1 MILYKLIGCVMLIA
15 ATTMCT
21 NALAIR
27 LAKRAQCLRNM
38 ASFCNMAGEQIR
50 LFGTPV
56 EKIVKTAAGQ
66 YNNLE
71 FLQNYPNAEPS
82 YPFAKTDVQLI
93 KAFVSG
99 LGASDVCGQLKHCEA
114 YFLQFERLAKEV
126 KTESD
131 SKNKLYRVLGLFCG
145 ICIAVI
151 LI

>member
-1 MILYKLIGCVMLIA
+1 MYKLIGSVLLVVS
-15 ATTMCT
+15 ATLCG
-21 NALAIR
+21 NALALR
-27 LAKRAQCLRNM
+27 LSKRVQALKNM

-50 LFGTPV
+50 LFATPV
-56 EKIVKTAAGQ
+56 EKIINLAARR
-66 YNNLE
+66 YNSLE
-71 FLQNYPNAEPS
+71 FLQKYPNIAPA

-93 KAFVSG
+93 KAFVTG

-131 SKNKLYRVLGLFCG
+131 SKNRLYRVIGLFCG
-145 ICIAVI
+145 ICITVL